1 MWSEGTVELR
11 PAGAE
16 EAGIV
21 RDLAALDD
29 APALEG
35 QVLLALID
43 GRAVAALSLDD
54 GRVVANPFVPTAEV
68 VAVLR
73 MRAEQL
79 SVAPRRRRLSRV
91 ARLRLA

>member
-54 GRVVANPFVPTAEV
+54 GRVVANPFVPTVKV

-79 SVAPRRRRLSRV
+79 SVVPRRGRLGRV